1 MAIGRTRIE
10 TGSPLE
16 KKLGCSQAVRA
27 GNHVFVSGQMSLDEA
42 GNVLHGG
49 DLGAQ
54 FRQTLEN
61 LRAVLE
67 KAGASMDDVVM
78 EYFFLTQ
85 FPNEQEF
92 VEICE
97 AHGSAYGGTNQPTGT
112 MVYVPKL
119 PVPGAMVEITAVAV
133 VD

>member
-1 MAIGRTRIE
+1 MAIETTRIE

-16 KKLGCSQAVRA
+16 KQLGCSQAVRA
-27 GNHVFVSGQMSLDEA
+27 GNHVFVSGQMSLDA
-42 GNVLHGG
+42 SGKVLHEG

-54 FRQTLEN
+54 FGQTLEN
-61 LRAVLE
+61 VRSVLQ
-67 KAGASMDDVVM
+67 KAGASMNDVVM

-85 FPNEQEF
+85 FPNEKQF
-92 VEICE
+92 VEICK
-97 AHGSAYGGTNQPTGT
+97 AHGTAYGGTNQPTGT

>member
-1 MAIGRTRIE
+1 MAIETTRIE
-10 TGSPLE
+10 TGSPME
-16 KKLGCSQAVRA
+16 KQLGCSQAVRA
-27 GNHVFVSGQMSLDEA
+27 GNHVFISGQMSLDA
-42 GNVLHGG
+42 SGTILHEG

-54 FRQTLEN
+54 FKRTLEN
-61 LRAVLE
+61 VRSVLQ

-85 FPNEQEF
+85 FPNEQQF

-97 AHGSAYGGTNQPTGT
+97 AHSTAYSGTNQPTGT

-119 PVPGAMVEITAVAV
+119 PVPGAMVEITAIAV

>member
-1 MAIGRTRIE
+1 MTVQTARIE

-16 KKLGCSQAVRA
+16 KQLGCSQAVRA
-27 GNHVFVSGQMSLDEA
+27 GNHVFVSGQMSLDET
-42 GNVLHGG
+42 GQVLHSG

-54 FRQTLEN
+54 FKRTLEN
-61 LRAVLE
+61 VRSVLQ
-67 KAGASMDDVVM
+67 KVGASMDDVVM

-85 FPNEQEF
+85 FPTEHQF

-97 AHGSAYGGTNQPTGT
+97 AHRTAYGGTNQPTGT

-133 VD
+133 IS